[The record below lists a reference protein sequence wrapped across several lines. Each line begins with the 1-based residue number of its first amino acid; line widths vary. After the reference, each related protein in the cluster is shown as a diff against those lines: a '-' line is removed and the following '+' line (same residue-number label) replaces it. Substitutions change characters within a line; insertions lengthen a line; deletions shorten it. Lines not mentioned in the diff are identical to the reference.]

1 MQKVTSPPYRRMY
14 SDLRFA
20 IRQLVKAPGFTL
32 VALVTL
38 ALGIGLN
45 ASMFSLMNMLIL
57 KPLPYP
63 EKEQLVKIFRT
74 TAQDSSA
81 THNGQA
87 FLNIQRETAS
97 FVKVAAFRQWG
108 YTLTVPGRTPVNLNA
123 LRVSAN
129 FFPVL
134 GMQPELGRF
143 FTPEEDIP
151 GNHVI
156 ILSHA
161 TWAAHFGGDPSVI
174 GKTIQIDG
182 EGTTVVGVMPE
193 EFSSIFLWGPGDIF
207 RPLALTPQEKA
218 DTGDSQINLI
228 GRHDDS
234 ITLPQLNSR
243 LKTVAAQLAPTRTRE
258 QSEDGLRAATL
269 ESTTVPPG
277 TGIGAAF
284 LLALSGF
291 VLLIV
296 CGNLANLQLAR
307 AIARGRELA
316 IRSALGASPL
326 HLLRPLFLEGVVLAG
341 VGGSLGILVTL
352 WGNEWFSKSL
362 SANLPIN
369 FDLSVDWRVLTFAV
383 GLSLLTGV
391 VFGLVPAWQTSRVR
405 VNDALKSGSRGS
417 TGDKTQNLLR
427 NSLIVLQF
435 AAALVLLSCTGF
447 FLRGMKMMLARDVGW
462 NTAGLTH
469 CVLNLPQTRYS
480 NSEQTFAFYHRLEER
495 LRAAPGVENVAVG
508 WTAPLYMYLTTRTYV
523 VEGRPPP
530 KPGLEPV
537 TNVNSVSPSY
547 LDTLGMRL
555 ISGRQFNATDS
566 ATASRV
572 VLINESF
579 ARALFPDGDAVGHSL
594 VTGSGN
600 TRVAVQI
607 VGVFADIGL
616 AGNPAPQK
624 TPYVVFV
631 PLAQE
636 TWNYSTILVRSKQ
649 PGMTETLRQT
659 VNELDPNIPVTMLNT
674 VSELARTSTRGM
686 ELLST
691 IFVSFSGLGL
701 FLAALGLYGVIMRL
715 VTLRTQEIGV
725 RMALGAQLGDVMRL
739 IVGSGFKLAL
749 VGAGIGLVGSIA
761 ANLLMGAVFAK
772 GSLQIDYQMLLLTT
786 SVLVVVALVA
796 SYLPARRA
804 TRINPVDALR
814 AE

>member
-1 MQKVTSPPYRRMY
+1 MF

-20 IRQLVKAPGFTL
+20 IRQLFKSPGFTL

-45 ASMFSLMNMLIL
+45 ASMFSLMNLLIL

-81 THNGQA
+81 THSGQS
-87 FLNIQRETAS
+87 FIDVRRETAS
-97 FVKVAAFRQWG
+97 FVNVAAFRQWG
-108 YTLTVPGRTPVNLNA
+108 YTLTLPGRTPVNLNA
-123 LRVSAN
+123 IRVSAN

-143 FTPEEDIP
+143 FTPEEDAP

-156 ILSHA
+156 IISHD
-161 TWAAHFGGDPSVI
+161 TWIAQFGGDPSVV
-174 GKTIQIDG
+174 GRTVSIDG
-182 EGTTVVGVMPE
+182 EGTTIVAVMPE

-207 RPLALTPQEKA
+207 RPLGLTPQEKA
-218 DTGDSQINLI
+218 DTADGQINLI
-228 GRHDDS
+228 GRRDKN
-234 ITLPQLNSR
+234 ITVPQLNAR
-243 LKTVAAQLAPTRTRE
+243 LKTVAAQLAPTRSRE
-258 QSEDGLRAATL
+258 QSEDGLRAAPL

-284 LLALSGF
+284 LLCLSGF

-316 IRSALGASPL
+316 IRSALGASQV
-326 HLLRPLFLEGVVLAG
+326 HLLRPLFLEGLVLALA
-341 VGGSLGILVTL
+341 GGALGILVTI

-369 FDLSVDWRVLTFAV
+369 FHLSVDWRVLAFAV

-405 VNDALKSGSRGS
+405 VNDALKSGTRGS
-417 TGDKTQNLLR
+417 TGDKTQHRVR
-427 NSLIVLQF
+427 NALIVLQF

-447 FLRGMKMMLARDVGW
+447 FLRGMKMLLARDIGW

-469 CVLNLPQTRYS
+469 CVLNLPQTRYTS
-480 NSEQTFAFYHRLEER
+480 SDQTFGFYRRLDER
-495 LRAAPGVENVAVG
+495 LRASPGVENVAVA
-508 WTAPLYMYLTTRTYV
+508 WTAPIYMYLTSRTYV

-537 TNVNSVSPSY
+537 ASVNAISPSY
-547 LDTLGMRL
+547 LETLGMRL
-555 ISGRQFNATDS
+555 ITGRPFSATDS
-566 ATASRV
+566 ATAPRV
-572 VLINESF
+572 VLINDSF
-579 ARALFPDGDAVGHSL
+579 ARVLFPDGNAVGHSL
-594 VTGSGN
+594 VTGSGQN
-600 TRVAVQI
+600 RVSSQI
-607 VGVFADIGL
+607 VGVFGDIGL

-624 TPYVVFV
+624 TPYLVFE

-636 TWNYSTILVRSKQ
+636 TWNYATILVRSKQ
-649 PGMTETLRQT
+649 PGMSETLRQT

-686 ELLST
+686 ELIST
-691 IFVSFSGLGL
+691 IFVSFSALGL

-725 RMALGAQLGDVMRL
+725 RMALGAQLKDIMRL
-739 IVGSGFKLAL
+739 IVGTGFRLAL
-749 VGAGIGLVGSIA
+749 VGAGVGLIGSIG
-761 ANLLMGAVFAK
+761 ANLLMGALFAK

-786 SVLVVVALVA
+786 SLLILVALVA

-804 TRINPVDALR
+804 TRVNPIDALR